1 MLKCDLRHRKSDRT
15 IVEMF
20 DYVDTQIPIRP
31 VCGEPIVRCSDISL
45 LHVSP
50 RAPIEMTWGITA

>member
-50 RAPIEMTWGITA
+50 RAPI